1 LRELHERIK
10 FTALYVTHDQEEALA
25 LSDRVAVM
33 SEGKI
38 LQVASSAEIY
48 KRPGSAFVARFLGDA
63 NLIDARVVAVDAT
76 ACVVELL
83 GSGATMGA
91 AIPCGAAIRV
101 GDSVQ
106 MVARPEA
113 LIVRSDS
120 NIGAFPLLVQGR
132 LCTRRFVGQD
142 ILAVVSTDVGA
153 DVNIRERPGG
163 QLEQLSPGSPVS
175 VVWRAPEEASVV
187 PKSAEPGHV
196 AAPEPDFG

>member
-48 KRPGSAFVARFLGDA
+48 KRPESAFVARFLGDA

-76 ACVVELL
+76 TCVVELR
-83 GSGATMGA
+83 SGTTMGA

-120 NIGAFPLLVQGR
+120 DIGAFPLLLQGR

-163 QLEQLSPGSPVS
+163 QLERLSPGSPVS
-175 VVWRAPEEASVV
+175 VVWRAPEQASVIAEF
-187 PKSAEPGHV
+187 AEPSHV
-196 AAPEPDFG
+196 AAPELDFG